1 MKKPLRL
8 GLEIAV
14 ALVLLW
20 AFMLW
25 QQRHLIPTDQIA
37 PPAVELPTLSG
48 DIAPLYQAN
57 QRTLV
62 YFFAPWCSIC
72 KISMPNL
79 QAIQHEVAVVAVAL
93 DYQNVTEVEQ
103 FIAGMTLDV
112 PVLLGNTEIRSAF
125 NISAYPTYYL
135 IDAQGRVEAQSLGYS
150 TELGL
155 RFRVAE

>member
-37 PPAVELPTLSG
+37 PPAVELPTLAG
-48 DIAPLYQAN
+48 DTAPLYQAN

-62 YFFAPWCSIC
+62 YFRTLVQY
-72 KISMPNL
+72 L
-79 QAIQHEVAVVAVAL
+79 QNQ
-93 DYQNVTEVEQ
+93 Y
-103 FIAGMTLDV
+103 
-112 PVLLGNTEIRSAF
+112 
-125 NISAYPTYYL
+125 
-135 IDAQGRVEAQSLGYS
+135 AQSTS
-150 TELGL
+150 DP
-155 RFRVAE
+155 A